1 MKTVQEAVEE
11 IIGQTPFIEEALHDK
26 LINVS
31 SLARDIQAQVEQK
44 LGKKVK
50 TGAIMMAINR
60 VSPLQ
65 VMKIRKNIKSFSL
78 DLKDFIVRSDLL
90 DYTFKNTSSLQKRIA
105 KLYGN
110 IESNSESFFTVSQG
124 IFETNIVISA
134 NINEEL
140 KKHLNEEELIHSIDK
155 LASITIKLPKS
166 NLEQSGVYYF
176 ILKQFAW
183 ANIPVQEIISTTHEI
198 TLVVKETDIT
208 RSFSILINLKQN

>member
-11 IIGQTPFIEEALHDK
+11 IISQTPFIEEALHDK

-31 SLARDIQAQVEQK
+31 SLAREIQHEVEKK
-44 LGKKVK
+44 LGKSIK
-50 TGAIMMAINR
+50 TGAVMMAINR
-60 VSPLQ
+60 ISPAQ
-65 VMKIRKNIKSFSL
+65 VLRIRKNIRSFSL

-90 DYTFKNTSSLQKRIA
+90 DYTYKNTSTLQRQIA
-105 KLYGN
+105 KLYGS
-110 IESNSESFFTVSQG
+110 IETNSESFFTVSQG

-134 NINEEL
+134 NIKQTL
-140 KKHLNEEELIHSIDK
+140 SKYLAEEEIIHSLDH

-166 NLEQSGVYYF
+166 NVEQSGIYYF

-198 TLVVKETDIT
+198 TLVVKEEDIT
-208 RSFSILINLKQN
+208 RSFAILIRLKSK